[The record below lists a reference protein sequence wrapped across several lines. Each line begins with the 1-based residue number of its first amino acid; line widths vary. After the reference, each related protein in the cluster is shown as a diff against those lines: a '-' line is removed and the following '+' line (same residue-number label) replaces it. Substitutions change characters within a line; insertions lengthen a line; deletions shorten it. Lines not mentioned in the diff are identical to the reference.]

1 MEVSPP
7 SPSGYIELN
16 PLGSLHAQ
24 SASSIPPISPGL
36 ERYEFKYLSQTS
48 PMQQQL
54 RKQQQER
61 QETESESSITT
72 SQYEQE
78 MEAQWL
84 ETQATLA
91 TLVNLL
97 LIPWSSRE
105 LGKKFSQW
113 CSSFVPTLE
122 SPLMSRRQCTFVI

>member
-1 MEVSPP
+1 MDAAPP
-7 SPSGYIELN
+7 SPTGYLENN
-16 PLGSLHAQ
+16 PT
-24 SASSIPPISPGL
+24 SSIPPISPGL
-36 ERYEFKYLSQTS
+36 EHYEFKYLSQTS

-84 ETQATLA
+84 ETQQTLA

-113 CSSFVPTLE
+113 CKSLVLSLRP
-122 SPLMSRRQCTFVI
+122 R